1 MTDVKIENVIAGS
14 HLGKELELIKL
25 ATDLPNAK
33 YSSSGNPSI
42 IVEVDTNK
50 SKKAAGVIFANGKI
64 VTTGVLSLEE
74 GRIAMTIL
82 KKMIKNVDSKVN
94 LKKATKIENLV
105 AKTNLGQ
112 NLNLKTVSLAIPGS
126 EYDPNRFKGLI
137 LRMDKPHASFI
148 MFQSGIIIVT
158 DVLSE
163 NKAKKAFNELNKFMI
178 ESDIIT

>member
-1 MTDVKIENVIAGS
+1 MTDVKIENVIAVS

-82 KKMIKNVDSKVN
+82 KKI
-94 LKKATKIENLV
+94 
-105 AKTNLGQ
+105 TNQ
-112 NLNLKTVSLAIPGS
+112 
-126 EYDPNRFKGLI
+126 F
-137 LRMDKPHASFI
+137 
-148 MFQSGIIIVT
+148 
-158 DVLSE
+158 
-163 NKAKKAFNELNKFMI
+163 
-178 ESDIIT
+178 